1 MAENVGQIQK
11 IRKHPINKDIG
22 HGVPRIGKLVCPGCG
37 FHIRGKLAD
46 HMRGDH
52 HKNKL
57 RNWKDK

>member
-11 IRKHPINKDIG
+11 VRNHPVNSG
-22 HGVPRIGKLVCPGCG
+22 RIGKPVCPDCG
-37 FHIRGKLAD
+37 FRIRGKLAD

-57 RNWKDK
+57 RRWKDK